1 MWKTNLTGRG
11 TQLSNVNGRSMSRT
25 ESIPIIT
32 DVSAKICQKEKK
44 DASVGIGQIIT
55 CNTEIQGVRQ
65 RFDN

>member
-11 TQLSNVNGRSMSRT
+11 AQLPNVNGR
-25 ESIPIIT
+25 SIPIIT

-65 RFDN
+65 RFHN